1 MNYYKTSNPYMEAK
15 RYKDKWS
22 KSNVKDSNVQRKI
35 IYLQE
40 QLIVH
45 AQYI

>member
-1 MNYYKTSNPYMEAK
+1 MNYYKTSNPYMETK
-15 RYKDKWS
+15 RYRDKWS
-22 KSNVKDSNVQRKI
+22 KSNVKDSNMQRKI

-40 QLIVH
+40 WPIDH